1 MRPALLTAL
10 LVIGVAAPAHAAYP
24 GGNGKLVFFQD
35 EVGGVEPVGL
45 AVSNSQGR
53 DQSPNPLGPVCGGE
67 GAERAPGPCPRE
79 PIWSPGGTLIAFG
92 LGGTVATM
100 KPDGSDVQRLPLTG
114 FARVTSPAWSPDGA
128 RIAFSAV
135 RGGTRNVY
143 VTDTAGSAVIAL
155 TRAGGGSPAWSTR
168 NEIAFTRRNDVFRM
182 PASGGRARRLTARG
196 GLAPTWSPGGNAI
209 AFVRKVR
216 LKRKS
221 KRRTPVLY
229 RFNRTGT
236 GLKRL
241 TGGWSEDPSWTPN
254 GNSVLFTN
262 FDSFNLT
269 IRAVPAGGGKTR
281 QITAGL
287 EGRRVAVRS
296 ADQQPVPNQ

>member
-10 LVIGVAAPAHAAYP
+10 AALAIAAPAHAAYP
-24 GGNGKLVFFQD
+24 GANGKLVFFQD
-35 EVGGVEPVGL
+35 GVGGTDPIGL
-45 AVSNSQGR
+45 AVADATGR
-53 DQSPNPLGPVCGGE
+53 NQSPNPLGPVCASE
-67 GAERAPGPCPRE
+67 GSDPPGPCPRE

-114 FARVTSPAWSPDGA
+114 YARVTSPAWSPDGS

-135 RGGTRNVY
+135 RGGIRNVY

-155 TRAGGGSPAWSTR
+155 TRGGGGSPAWSTR
-168 NEIAFTRRNDVFRM
+168 NEIAFTRRGDLFRM
-182 PASGGRARRLTARG
+182 PASGGRATRLTHRG
-196 GLAPTWSPGGNAI
+196 GLEPTWSPGGKAI
-209 AFVRKVR
+209 AFVRKIR

-236 GLKRL
+236 RLDRL
-241 TGGWSEDPSWTPN
+241 TRGYSESPSWTPN

-262 FDSFNLT
+262 YDGFNLT
-269 IRAVPAGGGKTR
+269 IRAVPSDGGRTR
-281 QITAGL
+281 QITSGQ

-296 ADQQPVPNQ
+296 ADQQPLPR